1 MLVMPYCGIGM
12 LNTPKFSR
20 SINTLSFRSNDV
32 HTTQTVAQCATWTY
46 ESCPRLCHVYN
57 NTSVLY
63 MSHLYSKTH
72 PHLNNK
78 RTPNIKIAF
87 LAFKISVTLNL
98 YMMGAF
104 FFKGDVQL
112 YGFTKT
118 GLHLNIAIINYFHTL
133 HLGFWKFIWGKVYLY
148 NEMLI

>member
-1 MLVMPYCGIGM
+1 MLIMPYCGIGM
-12 LNTPKFSR
+12 LNTLKFSR
-20 SINTLSFRSNDV
+20 SITTISFRSNDM
-32 HTTQTVAQCATWTY
+32 HTTQTVTLCATWTY

-87 LAFKISVTLNL
+87 LAFKISFDIKSVYDGCL
-98 YMMGAF
+98 

-112 YGFTKT
+112 YGFTET
-118 GLHLNIAIINYFHTL
+118 GLL
-133 HLGFWKFIWGKVYLY
+133 
-148 NEMLI
+148 